1 MVFYLGSYCLTPKT
15 SVSFAS
21 LCRRQ
26 SPSKL
31 EDFVLLEAA
40 VDCKTG
46 QRHSRAVIM
55 SYMTMSEFPEVVQ
68 VSRHPKVNI

>member
-1 MVFYLGSYCLTPKT
+1 M
-15 SVSFAS
+15 
-21 LCRRQ
+21 
-26 SPSKL
+26 
-31 EDFVLLEAA
+31 LLEAA

-55 SYMTMSEFPEVVQ
+55 SYMIMSEFPEVVQ